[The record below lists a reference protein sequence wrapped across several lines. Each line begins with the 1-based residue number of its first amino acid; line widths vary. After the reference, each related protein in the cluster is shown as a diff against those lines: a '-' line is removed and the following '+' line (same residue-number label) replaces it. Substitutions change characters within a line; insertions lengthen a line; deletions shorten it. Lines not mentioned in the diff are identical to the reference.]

1 MQEQVF
7 IQLFDGP
14 NSKTL
19 QQFIISARVKLGN
32 DHIISLKEYAQDHDI
47 PKTDI
52 QLLYDHIRNR
62 IEYLHRFYKKSLEP
76 VEPIT
81 IVEPPMPL
89 SNINN
94 DKVPQY
100 KNRIRNMHCLDILQK
115 TKSGFFKNPTFFDV
129 LFDLYKKEL
138 IDYKLLTPSARH
150 YLRDGRIGSIFSSF
164 YFRASIMNP
173 LVPFSLQKRI
183 LKGERIFTP
192 TLGWSSYAYGFLEC
206 EEVEEYVAT
215 DVIPQVCK
223 KTQEFCQT
231 FYPYKRTRIFCEP
244 SENLLHNRSFMTNY
258 REHFDVVFFSPPY
271 YELEKYPGEKQSIH
285 QYNTYEEWLDK
296 YWRQTI
302 ELCYQV
308 LQRGGRLCY
317 ILSSYGCSGSVNCRE
332 YDLIK
337 DMNGIAKE
345 RFTYKRTIPLRNKNV
360 RITAVSHRETGE
372 KIVFFIKE

>member
-1 MQEQVF
+1 MQEEPF
-7 IQLFDGP
+7 IQLFAGP
-14 NSKTL
+14 NSKTRH
-19 QQFIISARVKLGN
+19 QFLMTARVKSRS
-32 DHIISLKEYAQDHDI
+32 DRITTLKEYAHDHNI

-52 QLLYDHIRNR
+52 QLLYDHICNR
-62 IEYLHRFYKKSLEP
+62 TEYLSRFYKKSLEP
-76 VEPIT
+76 VEPLT
-81 IVEPPMPL
+81 IKESPMPL

-94 DKVPQY
+94 DKASQY

-115 TKSGFFKNPTFFDV
+115 TKSGVSNNPTFFDV

-138 IDYKLLTPSARH
+138 IDYKILTPSGRH
-150 YLRDGRIGSIFSSF
+150 YLREGRIGSVFSSF

-183 LKGERIFTP
+183 LKGRRIFTP

-215 DVIPQVCK
+215 DVIPQVCE
-223 KTQEFCQT
+223 KTGEFCHT
-231 FYPYKRTRIFCEP
+231 FYPQKRTQIFCEP

-271 YELEKYPGEKQSIH
+271 YELEKYPGKNQSIN
-285 QYNTYEEWLDK
+285 QYDTYEEWLDK

-308 LQRGGRLCY
+308 LERGGRLCY
-317 ILSSYGCSGSVNCRE
+317 ILSSYGCSGSAKCTE

-337 DMNGIAKE
+337 DMNGITKE
-345 RFTYKRTIPLRNKNV
+345 RFTYKRTIPMHNKNAHM
-360 RITAVSHRETGE
+360 TAGSHRETGE
-372 KIVFFIKE
+372 KIVVFIKE